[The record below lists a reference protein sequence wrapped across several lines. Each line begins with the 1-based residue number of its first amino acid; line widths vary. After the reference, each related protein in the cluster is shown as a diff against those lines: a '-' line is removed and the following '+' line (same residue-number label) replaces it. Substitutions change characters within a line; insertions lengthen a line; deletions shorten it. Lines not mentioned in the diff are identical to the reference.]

1 MGFYFYCKI
10 FKILVLEEENKNKV
24 VLLRLYYGK
33 KFTCDDLL
41 RCQSKYLFRFFGLF
55 NYIEYGFFKQV
66 ILYVLVN
73 KILYI
78 FSYKYLI
85 KI

>member
-24 VLLRLYYGK
+24 VVLYLYYGK

-41 RCQSKYLFRFFGLF
+41 RC
-55 NYIEYGFFKQV
+55 
-66 ILYVLVN
+66 
-73 KILYI
+73 
-78 FSYKYLI
+78 
-85 KI
+85 